1 MKREVMIGFIC
12 FALGAAATLAAHG
25 LAAPTRNGAFVRIP
39 DMEWRGQESHGPATA
54 LKWVLGRES
63 DFDMV
68 VFASFWMTRIG
79 SGGVNEIH
87 NHANE
92 EQIYYVLEGSGVMTI
107 GEAEYE
113 ARAGDVGYFPATVPH
128 GFANTGSGDVILIG
142 IGARTGGTAP

>member
-1 MKREVMIGFIC
+1 MKRECTIGIAC
-12 FALGAAATLAAHG
+12 FVLGAAVTLAAHSF
-25 LAAPTRNGAFVRIP
+25 AAPTRNGAFVRIP

-63 DFDMV
+63 DHDME
-68 VFASFWMTRIG
+68 VFASFWLTRIG
-79 SGGVNEIH
+79 PGGVNQI
-87 NHANE
+87 NQHANE
-92 EQIYYVLEGSGVMTI
+92 EQLYYVLEGSGIMTI
-107 GEAEYE
+107 GETEYE